1 MKTILY
7 AIGKTDDD
15 YLNTGIAKY
24 CQRIVRYTPFEFVT
38 LPDIRNSKS
47 MSEAV
52 QRTKEGE
59 LILKQL
65 DNADYVVLLDERGRE
80 MTSVGMAEWMGGVF
94 AQGLKR
100 LVFVIGGPYGFSD
113 EVYARANAK
122 ISLSKLTFPHQL
134 VRLLFVEQL
143 YRCHTILKG
152 EPYHHV

>member
-1 MKTILY
+1 MDIGLQTLDNGHIQCITYYESGTPRQHPAPNTKKKMKTTLY

-15 YLNTGIAKY
+15 YLNTGIGKY

-59 LILKQL
+59 LIIKQL
-65 DNADYVVLLDERGRE
+65 DNGDYVVLLDERGRE

-94 AQGLKR
+94 AQGHKR
-100 LVFVIGGPYGFSD
+100 LVSGAYGKRNLWLWHR
-113 EVYARANAK
+113 V
-122 ISLSKLTFPHQL
+122 
-134 VRLLFVEQL
+134 
-143 YRCHTILKG
+143 
-152 EPYHHV
+152 

>member
-7 AIGKTDDD
+7 AIGKTDDE

-24 CQRIVRYTPFEFVT
+24 CQRIVRYTPFEFVA

-59 LILKQL
+59 LILKQIE
-65 DNADYVVLLDERGRE
+65 NGDYVVLLDERGRE
-80 MTSVGMAEWMGGVF
+80 LTSMGMAEWMGGVF
-94 AQGLKR
+94 AAGHKR
-100 LVFVIGGPYGFSD
+100 LVFLIGGPYGFSD
-113 EVYARANAK
+113 EVYNRANAK

-152 EPYHHV
+152 EPYHHE

>member
-7 AIGKTDDD
+7 AIGKTDDE

-24 CQRIVRYTPFEFVT
+24 CQRIVRYTPFEFVA

-47 MSEAV
+47 MSEAL

-65 DNADYVVLLDERGRE
+65 EQSDYVVLLDERGRE
-80 MTSVGMAEWMGGVF
+80 LTSVGMAEWMGGVF
-94 AQGLKR
+94 AAGHKR
-100 LVFVIGGPYGFSD
+100 LVFLIGGPYGFSD

-152 EPYHHV
+152 EPYHHI